1 MPKLKQ
7 PWPGAP
13 YGASDNGQ
21 TVAAFQLHTPPIRN
35 LYTFRLQTTLNLN
48 ELIKDANLPSHK
60 ALLEALNE
68 DVRHMKKIVCSIA
81 IAAMMSLHP
90 PVYADSKAA
99 VIDELAGYL
108 EFVDY
113 GGGVIFAE
121 QIPKAEY
128 SNMMVIDARDAGQ
141 FAKGHIPGAVNIE
154 WRKVLEQRARIPKDK
169 MVLIYCNTGSLSAQA
184 GFALRV
190 AGYDNVRI
198 LQGGFEEWKAKGG
211 LDANARA
218 MGAQPKH

>member
-1 MPKLKQ
+1 MTRMSAIVIATIVSMH
-7 PWPGAP
+7 AP
-13 YGASDNGQ
+13 
-21 TVAAFQLHTPPIRN
+21 VF
-35 LYTFRLQTTLNLN
+35 
-48 ELIKDANLPSHK
+48 
-60 ALLEALNE
+60 
-68 DVRHMKKIVCSIA
+68 
-81 IAAMMSLHP
+81 
-90 PVYADSKAA
+90 ADSKAA

-128 SNMMVIDARDAGQ
+128 SKIMIIDARDAAQ
-141 FAKGHIPGAVNIE
+141 FSKGHIPGALNIE
-154 WRKVLEQRARIPKDK
+154 WRKVLEQRAKIPKDK

-218 MGAQPKH
+218 IDAQPKH